1 MLCARS
7 KWWDRMPDATVVV
20 TGTATEIGK
29 TWLAARLART
39 LRAEG
44 VEVAARKPVMSFDP
58 SDERT
63 DARILSEAGGESE
76 TLVCPP
82 HRRYERAMAPPM
94 AADAL
99 GRPRI
104 SIEDLVDELGLPPSG
119 VALVEGVGG
128 VRSPLAHDGDT
139 ISLIERVDPDYV
151 IVVAP
156 AGLGA
161 INDVLT
167 TRDTLGDGRP
177 LIFFLNRFDTSD
189 DIHVRN
195 LAWLRDRESVPLAV
209 TTRRVAGCILKLLPN
224 NLDRHART
232 MEVQ

>member
-1 MLCARS
+1 
-7 KWWDRMPDATVVV
+7 MPDATVVV

-29 TWLAARLART
+29 TWLTARVAEA
-39 LRAEG
+39 LRADG
-44 VEVAARKPVMSFDP
+44 VDVAARKPVMSFDA
-58 SDERT
+58 SDET
-63 DARILSEAGGESE
+63 NDARLLAAATGESE
-76 TLVCPP
+76 TRVTPS
-82 HRRYERAMAPPM
+82 HRRYELPMAPPM

-99 GRPRI
+99 GRPHI
-104 SIEDLVDELGLPPSG
+104 AIDELVAELDLPPSG
-119 VALVEGVGG
+119 VALIEGVGG

-139 ISLIERVDPDYV
+139 ISLIERLEPDYV
-151 IVVAP
+151 VVVGP

-167 TRDTLGDGRP
+167 TRDVLEKRWP
-177 LIFFLNRFDTSD
+177 LIVFLNRLDPSN

-209 TTRRVAGCILKLLPN
+209 TPRRVARCIAKLLPTT
-224 NLDRHART
+224 LGPHVST

>member
-1 MLCARS
+1 
-7 KWWDRMPDATVVV
+7 MPDATVVV

-29 TWLAARLART
+29 TWLAARLAGE
-39 LRAEG
+39 LRAVG
-44 VEVAARKPVMSFDP
+44 IEVAARKPVMSFDA
-58 SDERT
+58 SDET
-63 DARILSEAGGESE
+63 NDARILAEASGESE
-76 TLVCPP
+76 TLVCPE

-104 SIEDLVDELGLPPSG
+104 AVEHLVDELNLPSSG
-119 VALVEGVGG
+119 VALIEGVGG

-139 ISLIERVDPDYV
+139 ISLIESVDPDYV

-167 TRDTLGDGRP
+167 TRESLGDRRP
-177 LIFFLNRFDTSD
+177 VIFFLNRFDTSD
-189 DIHVRN
+189 DINVRN
-195 LAWLRDRESVPLAV
+195 LAWLRDREGVPLAV
-209 TTRRVAGCILKLLPN
+209 TTRRVARCILKLLPTT
-224 NLDRHART
+224 LDRHART